1 MFSPKPY
8 FTIIRPIN
16 CFLAGFSLVIGILIT
31 MGYQILLDNLYVF
44 SLGLIIVI
52 LISAGGF
59 IINDIYDIEI
69 DKINQPNRILP
80 SGKIS
85 LTSAWI
91 YTVILFIIGLLLSLY
106 SLTIPVTFNMGIIP
120 PIMVVIGIISL
131 FLYAAILKKLGLIGN
146 LVIIALST
154 IPFFVGGLFVND
166 LSKAVFPVLIVLTVQ
181 YSREIIKDVDD
192 IKGDVAAS
200 DFIINLPTIIGI
212 KNTILIGKILLFL
225 TVLITLLPFTTI
237 YFSTFKSWGV
247 VIVAL
252 TLDIICLYSILFLTG
267 NDEALIAKSR
277 KVKVYLKLGI
287 FLGLVGLAFNS
298 FTLI

>member
-106 SLTIPVTFNMGIIP
+106 SLTIPVTFNLGIIP
-120 PIMVVIGIISL
+120 PIMVAIGIISL

-212 KNTILIGKILLFL
+212 KNTILVGKILLFL

-237 YFSTFKSWGV
+237 YFSTFRSWGV